1 MKNIKVLDCTLRDG
15 GYVNNWNFGKPNIKR
30 IIDNLNKS
38 NVDII
43 ECGFWRDDVSDYDEN
58 KTIFKTFDQLYSL
71 DKKLFNKNKQYTLMV
86 LTEKCD
92 ITKLE
97 SCDQS
102 YIDTIR
108 LSFHKKDMKKGIL
121 DAYAIKE
128 KGYKLF
134 LQPTATMRYSDE
146 ELLELIKVCNEIK
159 PESVAIVDT
168 FGEMQ
173 DDNIIYLTRLFD
185 KNLDK
190 NITLSFH
197 SHNNIQTAFSNSL
210 HFINN
215 VSDNRNICIDS
226 SIFGMGRGAG
236 NLCTELITDYLNK
249 NYGSDYKI
257 LPLLEVVDN
266 ILADIKKEL
275 YWGYSLEYYLSAI
288 NHCHPNYCIY
298 FSNKNTLTTSD
309 LYKLVSMVSEDKKT
323 DFNEEY
329 AEELYISYSSGT
341 VNDKDSYNKL
351 DKLISNKPVLLLGP
365 GKSINELDNDLIDK
379 INSNKYFV
387 IGVNNNFEYSVDAYF
402 ISNRKRYSMF
412 NFDKQ
417 LMYICTSNIDTSDK
431 YNNIIF
437 NYKDV
442 LVNKFGTCDNSLLL
456 LLNILKK
463 INKTDISLIGFDGYE
478 YNQEDNYYDNALV
491 YLIEKNTVDKLNLII
506 KNYIDYFGKDLDIK
520 FLTNSKYCK

>member
-1 MKNIKVLDCTLRDG
+1 MKNIKILDCTLRDG
-15 GYVNNWNFGKPNIKR
+15 GYVNNWNFGKTNIKK
-30 IIDNLNKS
+30 IISNLNKA
-38 NVDII
+38 NIDII
-43 ECGFWRDDVSDYDEN
+43 ECGFWRDDIDNYDEN
-58 KTIFKTFDQLYSL
+58 KTIFKSFNQLYSL
-71 DKKLFNKNKQYTLMV
+71 DKKLFSKRKQYTLMV

-97 SCDQS
+97 PCNQK

-108 LSFHKKDMKKGIL
+108 LSFHKKDMKKGIS

-173 DDNIIYLTRLFD
+173 DVNIIYLTRLFD

-190 NITLSFH
+190 SITLSFH

-215 VSDNRNICIDS
+215 VSDNRKICIDS

-249 NYGSDYKI
+249 NCGSSYQL

-266 ILADIKKEL
+266 ILSDIKKEF

-298 FSNKNTLTTSD
+298 FSDKNTLTTSD
-309 LYKLVSMVSEDKKT
+309 LFKLVGMISEDKKT
-323 DFNEEY
+323 DFNKEY
-329 AEELYISYSSGT
+329 AEELYVSYSSEII
-341 VNDKDSYNKL
+341 DDEDSYKKL
-351 DKLISNKPVLLLGP
+351 SKLISNRPILLLGP
-365 GKSINELDNDLIDK
+365 GKSITEFDK
-379 INSNKYFV
+379 NMVDIISNKNYFV
-387 IGVNNNFEYSVDAYF
+387 IGVNNNFNYKVDAYF

-412 NFDKQ
+412 NFDKKVKY
-417 LMYICTSNIDTSDK
+417 LCTSNIDTIDK
-431 YNNIIF
+431 YNNIVF
-437 NYKDV
+437 NYRKS
-442 LVNKFGTCDNSLLL
+442 LVNKYETSDNSLLM

-491 YLIEKNTVDKLNLII
+491 YLIEKNTVDKLNLILKKYI
-506 KNYIDYFGKDLDIK
+506 NYFKKDLDIK
-520 FLTNSKYCK
+520 FLTKSKYQG